1 MFSGLGYLWR
11 AYIYCRSLFLSL
23 YSRFFFLFCEE
34 GNMETETER
43 LTGGCRHKRKVG
55 RKRELKMGAGA
66 EEGGRKDEQQR
77 QIGRSL
83 LFMHPSSE
91 TPQPG
96 RMHAHTHTYTSSFL
110 SSSIYHPSLAFCL
123 HTPSSSSSRQPRQVA
138 DRQTES
144 WQTGIIT
151 CGCLRGT

>member
-1 MFSGLGYLWR
+1 
-11 AYIYCRSLFLSL
+11 
-23 YSRFFFLFCEE
+23 
-34 GNMETETER
+34 METETER

-96 RMHAHTHTYTSSFL
+96 RMHAHTHTHIHFFISLLLYLPPLPRFL
-110 SSSIYHPSLAFCL
+110 SPYTL
-123 HTPSSSSSRQPRQVA
+123 
-138 DRQTES
+138 
-144 WQTGIIT
+144 
-151 CGCLRGT
+151 